1 MEQDQGQAELE
12 RRGNENTDPQKVYY
26 KYVNDTVVDNMPV
39 AQVGDMI
46 TRLRAMYEAERDRT
60 IEAGDAPRK
69 TAMQLKVFVR
79 ASEEAIEKFALEHPR
94 MFDQVMSAYTSSRD
108 LEMIR
113 TMLPLRQAVNDG
125 IITEGVARSL
135 LNELLLNHHA
145 LPANVNREEM
155 CDRRIERKAQEGSFL
170 GFDPAGIPYLK
181 EMVANLP
188 DGAVGHQG

>member
-12 RRGNENTDPQKVYY
+12 RRGNENVDPQKVYY

-46 TRLRAMYEAERDRT
+46 TRLRAMYEAERDRVLGT
-60 IEAGDAPRK
+60 GDPPRK

-79 ASEEAIEKFALEHPR
+79 ASEEAIDKFAVEHPR
-94 MFDQVMSAYTSSRD
+94 MFDQVMSAYTSPRD

-125 IITEGVARSL
+125 VLTESVARSL
-135 LNELLLNHHA
+135 LNELLLKHHA
-145 LPANVNREEM
+145 LPANVDREEM

-188 DGAVGHQG
+188 DGAVGHHQ

>member
-12 RRGNENTDPQKVYY
+12 RRGNENIDPQKVYY
-26 KYVNDTVVDNMPV
+26 KYVNDTVQNNMPV
-39 AQVGDMI
+39 AQVSDMI
-46 TRLRAMYEAERDRT
+46 TRLRDMYNVELNRV
-60 IEAGDAPRK
+60 IGSNDAPRK
-69 TAMQLKVFVR
+69 TAIQLKNVVR
-79 ASEEAIEKFALEHPR
+79 ASDAAIEKFAVEHPR
-94 MFDQVMSAYTSSRD
+94 MFDQVMSSYTSPRD

-125 IITEGVARSL
+125 VLTESVARSL
-135 LNELLLNHHA
+135 LNELLLKHHA
-145 LPANVNREEM
+145 LPANVDREEM

-188 DGAVGHQG
+188 DGAVGHHG